1 MLKQIFFA
9 FLFSISASSFAQM
22 PLSGFLSDD
31 IFTEQP
37 DTNEMVQDD
46 LPVVEKLKY
55 IKQPGLANAA
65 SKIYSADRNYSISGF
80 LELNNVNYLGKTDPD
95 VVDQDLE
102 LGYTGLYRLGLYFG
116 YKFSDRWIFNSE
128 VQAEFLHDGIRA
140 TDGEF
145 NLEVMMDYLWK
156 TELSFRFGN
165 FPMPLG
171 YVNVMEE
178 PTAFFTVNRPEVER
192 ILIPTQWLE
201 PGVMAYGKI
210 FGTEYNI
217 GVVKGLDATQF
228 SEGAWIRPARYHWWE
243 NPQDLAGFLKFAYH
257 DIKDL
262 EVAAAG
268 YYGTANRGHIN
279 PESGDRINTS
289 VGMATTYIDYTIG
302 NVSLFGLGMYGWLN
316 GTDDIAM
323 VQRHRIMDPLQPIPV
338 LGSETYGGYAEIR
351 WDILPILGKET
362 DQKLPL
368 FFRYERLNTHGA
380 VGFVP
385 LERSSPVNPSVPSEL
400 NETNITNLVFGINYR
415 PARNIAIK
423 ANYTHRINESMYE
436 KSNLQPS
443 RLEFGLG
450 IIF

>member
-1 MLKQIFFA
+1 MRQNLILLAMLICTTGITAQI
-9 FLFSISASSFAQM
+9 
-22 PLSGFLSDD
+22 PVDD
-31 IFTEQP
+31 IAADVFIQEP
-37 DTNEMVQDD
+37 DTTERVQDD

-65 SKIYSADRNYSISGF
+65 SKIYSADRRYSISGF
-80 LELNNVNYLGKTDPD
+80 LELNNVNYLGKIDPD
-95 VVDQDLE
+95 VVDQDME
-102 LGYTGLYRLGLYFG
+102 LGYTGLYRLGIYFG
-116 YKFSDRWIFNSE
+116 YKISDRWIFNSE
-128 VQAEFLHDGIRA
+128 FQVELLHDGIRA
-140 TDGEF
+140 YDTEANF
-145 NLEVMMDYLWK
+145 EVMLDYLWK
-156 TELSFRFGN
+156 SEMSFRFGN

-201 PGVMAYGKI
+201 PGFMVYGKL
-210 FGTEYNI
+210 FGTEYNL

-228 SEGAWIRPARYHWWE
+228 SEGAWIRPARYHWWD
-243 NPQDLAGFLKFAYH
+243 NPQDLAGFFKLAYH
-257 DIKDL
+257 TIDNL
-262 EVAAAG
+262 EIAAAG

-279 PESGDRINTS
+279 PETNERIDAK

-316 GTDDIAM
+316 GTEDIAM
-323 VQRHRIMDPLQPIPV
+323 VQQLRFNNPNDIVPV

-351 WDILPILGKET
+351 WDILPILGKKTEH
-362 DQKLPL
+362 KLPL

-385 LERSSPVNPSVPSEL
+385 ISRRNPQNINTPLEL
-400 NETNITNLVFGINYR
+400 NETNITNLVFGFNYR

-423 ANYTHRINESMYE
+423 ANYTHRINESLFE
-436 KSNLQPS
+436 ASNLQPS
-443 RLEFGLG
+443 RIELGLG